1 MITTVSLLRRRWA
14 MTEPVYLAIRIDD
27 DHVEAAA
34 REALTSGG
42 AVATP
47 SSLMQLLGLPNATQL
62 APLLPGSGNVV
73 VVDAGQP
80 HEPLLSDVG
89 RVARFGAEAAR
100 QKALAAERLVALQ
113 QAVTSTPYT
122 DLAAAQRRQALL
134 EAELED
140 MQGRL
145 ADVEAFK
152 ASVLDTVR
160 ALKQQIA
167 ALAVGAARPTG
178 ADSDDDE

>member
-1 MITTVSLLRRRWA
+1 

-27 DHVEAAA
+27 DGVEAAA
-34 REALTSGG
+34 REALTLGG

-62 APLLPGSGNVV
+62 APLPESGNVV

-160 ALKQQIA
+160 TLKQQIA